1 MLNNNTLNE
10 FNYSSVSAAGNVK
23 AQSSDRKALLLAF
36 SSACHKLQTFPFG
49 MFFGEKGLVL
59 PHPYKGLKHEPGAN
73 PTPAPGSS
81 LSTNIMSHVLNTTDL
96 NS

>member
-59 PHPYKGLKHEPGAN
+59 PHPYKVLKHEPGAN
-73 PTPAPGSS
+73 PTPALSSS
-81 LSTNIMSHVLNTTDL
+81 LNTNKMTHVLNTTDL